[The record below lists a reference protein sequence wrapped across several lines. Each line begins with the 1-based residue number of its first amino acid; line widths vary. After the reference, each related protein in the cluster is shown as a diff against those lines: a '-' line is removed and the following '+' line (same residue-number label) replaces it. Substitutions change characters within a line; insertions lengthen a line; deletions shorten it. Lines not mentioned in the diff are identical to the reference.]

1 MWRTQIKLVNWRNTK
16 REVIVST
23 RHAGFETAGESLD
36 GSGFRTESSDDL
48 SQCRE
53 ETLRNTSNK
62 KKDQINLYNEI
73 NAFMSN
79 RSMRNLKSKKKLE
92 IRASIRERELTD
104 LEGSRIEA
112 ILIGSSRRRWL
123 ECIFGDGSGER
134 SQRFRRRRKR
144 DAEWKFDG
152 RGLVP
157 SNMLLLLRSMIV
169 IWRNGRK
176 INDIKNETSRRFF
189 SFWPKHSQF
198 NAN

>member
-1 MWRTQIKLVNWRNTK
+1 M
-16 REVIVST
+16 IVST

-152 RGLVP
+152 RGLVTVEYASSTP
-157 SNMLLLLRSMIV
+157 FNDSNMTQ
-169 IWRNGRK
+169 RK
-176 INDIKNETSRRFF
+176 KNKWYKKRKQVDAFF
-189 SFWPKHSQF
+189 FLT
-198 NAN
+198 